1 MNDKEFIKKLN
12 QKLSEMS
19 EENTEEYSEKEIDK
33 VNLDSKNTFDNYEDS
48 QIYQKE
54 VRESIISQLHFKD
67 KWRKRAIWG
76 FSILTVVLLINL
88 LVLVYGFSQKID
100 TKIIIL
106 FMSLTFVHT
115 FAIIIFLFRYIF
127 SSTDDLIKH
136 NKDIFKY

>member
-12 QKLSEMS
+12 QRLSEMS
-19 EENTEEYSEKEIDK
+19 EENTEEHSEIEIDK

-76 FSILTVVLLINL
+76 FSILIVVLLINL

-100 TKIIIL
+100 TKIIIV

>member
-1 MNDKEFIKKLN
+1 MNDKEFIKKLK
-12 QKLSEMS
+12 QDLRKTSA
-19 EENTEEYSEKEIDK
+19 ENTEEYSEKEIDK

-48 QIYQKE
+48 QLYQKE
-54 VRESIISQLHFKD
+54 VRKSVISQLHFKD

-76 FSILTVVLLINL
+76 FSILIIVLLINL

-115 FAIIIFLFRYIF
+115 FTIIIFLFRYIF
-127 SSTDDLIKH
+127 SSTNELIKH
-136 NKDIFKY
+136 NKDIFNQ

>member
-1 MNDKEFIKKLN
+1 MNDKEFIKKLK
-12 QKLSEMS
+12 QELRKTSA
-19 EENTEEYSEKEIDK
+19 ENTEEYSEKEIDK

-48 QIYQKE
+48 QLYQKE
-54 VRESIISQLHFKD
+54 VRKSVISQLHFKD

-76 FSILTVVLLINL
+76 FSILIIVLLINL

-115 FAIIIFLFRYIF
+115 FTIIIFLFRYIF
-127 SSTDDLIKH
+127 SSTNELIKH
-136 NKDIFKY
+136 NKDIFNQ